1 MKTGSIALGGIL
13 TECNEFSINLMTK
26 ENFERYE
33 YFEGADILNLNSGV
47 VGGMLNI
54 INNTAFEISPTV
66 CLYFCH
72 TGLYKDDVH

>member
-47 VGGMLNI
+47 VGGKL
-54 INNTAFEISPTV
+54 
-66 CLYFCH
+66 
-72 TGLYKDDVH
+72 